1 MLFFKLVS
9 LSHLLFTLSYISLL
23 LKFQVD
29 LPRLRPGVYMVMCAT
44 FTAGQRGPF
53 ELAVF
58 ANTSGVIVD
67 QVYPPVWRA
76 GGGGGGGA
84 SAEVAAEAMPLEE
97 ED

>member
-1 MLFFKLVS
+1 
-9 LSHLLFTLSYISLL
+9 
-23 LKFQVD
+23 
-29 LPRLRPGVYMVMCAT
+29 MVMCAT
-44 FTAGQRGPF
+44 FAAGQRGPF

-76 GGGGGGGA
+76 GGGGDG
-84 SAEVAAEAMPLEE
+84 AEVAAEAMPLEE